1 MAWMRPFGVGLV
13 VLLVLDFIWLGLL
26 MSGFYRRGLGQIA
39 RTAADGSLS
48 PLWAAAVP
56 VYLLI
61 VAGLLVF
68 AVSRPEASSSGGALR
83 SGALFGLITYGV
95 YDFTNLSTH
104 RRLPAPAR
112 PRRYGVGSDVVRT
125 DRRGD
130 AVGSVGFKAQGSG
143 LRAHGSSKIFE

>member
-13 VLLVLDFIWLGLL
+13 VLLVLDFIWLGVL

-48 PLWAAAVP
+48 PVWAAAAP

-61 VAGLLVF
+61 VAGLIVF
-68 AVSRPEASSSGGALR
+68 ALARPEATTLGGAVL

-95 YDFTNLSTH
+95 YDFTNLST
-104 RRLPAPAR
+104 L
-112 PRRYGVGSDVVRT
+112 
-125 DRRGD
+125 RGYPLQLALVD
-130 AVGSVGFKAQGSG
+130 TTWGAVLCG
-143 LRAHGSSKIFE
+143 LTAAAMRWAMK